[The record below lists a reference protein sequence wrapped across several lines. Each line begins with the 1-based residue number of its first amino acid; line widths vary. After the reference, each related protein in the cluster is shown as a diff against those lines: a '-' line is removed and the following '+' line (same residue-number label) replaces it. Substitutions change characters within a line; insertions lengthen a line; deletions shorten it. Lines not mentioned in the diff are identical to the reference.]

1 MALSR
6 MMLETSKRRLTLLS
20 LFLKSLLII
29 YIEWNQR
36 IGPPSHQ
43 QFHPLFPSF
52 IRPWLFA
59 KYII

>member
-6 MMLETSKRRLTLLS
+6 MMLETSKRGITLLS

-36 IGPPSHQ
+36 IGPSHQ

-59 KYII
+59 KYNI